1 MPWAYDV
8 WDVLRQGLT
17 DPENHKR
24 AIASRLLCHLAL
36 SDPKKRILKD
46 LDALM
51 AVTHDPRFVTAR
63 HTVLME
69 LIRIENA
76 ERGIRVHVF
85 APGLAQTQPL
95 DSDGRPNLTTKDVAD
110 WLLWALTCPDHLRP
124 LRADRDLG
132 QVRSI
137 GSTARMVVD
146 NRAPQAHAV
155 SALGHH
161 RGGNP
166 NSARN
171 ASMSDTQ
178 AIWFRNWLSDGL
190 RRRSRITAGPT
201 GSAPPAPPPDD
212 GAYAP

>member
-1 MPWAYDV
+1 MAYDALGAILDQATKPVPWAYEV

-17 DPENHKR
+17 DPDNHKR
-24 AIASRLLCHLAL
+24 AIASRLLCYLAL

-95 DSDGRPNLTTKDVAD
+95 DSDGRPNLTT
-110 WLLWALTCPDHLRP
+110 
-124 LRADRDLG
+124 
-132 QVRSI
+132 
-137 GSTARMVVD
+137 
-146 NRAPQAHAV
+146 
-155 SALGHH
+155 
-161 RGGNP
+161 
-166 NSARN
+166 
-171 ASMSDTQ
+171 
-178 AIWFRNWLSDGL
+178 
-190 RRRSRITAGPT
+190 
-201 GSAPPAPPPDD
+201 
-212 GAYAP
+212 